1 MSLKSRKNKSQLK
14 RLQKNQNL
22 KRKRTTSFYCFLLI
36 VFTLSFSNCQT
47 KESSLSETEKSQL
60 ISEVDQLL
68 TDWHQAASEANYQN
82 YFGTMDS
89 LSVFIGTDATENWDK
104 AAFANFSKP
113 YFDKGKAWS
122 FSAIDRNIY
131 SNNEGS
137 ILWFD
142 ELLDTWMGLC
152 RGSGVVENTNGR
164 LNIKHYVLSVTV
176 PNDDIQRLINIK
188 REKDSILTSNI
199 NSKNF

>member
-1 MSLKSRKNKSQLK
+1 
-14 RLQKNQNL
+14 
-22 KRKRTTSFYCFLLI
+22 
-36 VFTLSFSNCQT
+36 
-47 KESSLSETEKSQL
+47 
-60 ISEVDQLL
+60 
-68 TDWHQAASEANYQN
+68 
-82 YFGTMDS
+82 MDS

-104 AAFANFSKP
+104 TAFANFSKP

-137 ILWFD
+137 TLWFD

-152 RGSGVVENTNGR
+152 RGSGVVENTNGT
-164 LNIKHYVLSVTV
+164 LKIKHYVLSVTV
-176 PNDDIQRLINIK
+176 PNDDIAKLIDIK
-188 REKDSILTSNI
+188 REKDSLLTLKI